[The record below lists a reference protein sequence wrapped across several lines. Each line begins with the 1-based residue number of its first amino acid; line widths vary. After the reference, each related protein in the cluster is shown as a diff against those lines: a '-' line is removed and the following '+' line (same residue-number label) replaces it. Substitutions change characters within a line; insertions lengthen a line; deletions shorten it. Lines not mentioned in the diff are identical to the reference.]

1 MSLPVNDRWISSK
14 ESPEGLGNTHSVSLP
29 QKGEQKVPVVMDL
42 STPKFTFWGFLGAFL
57 KMRFNS
63 MDAVKSHLS
72 K

>member
-1 MSLPVNDRWISSK
+1 MIGGLVANKK
-14 ESPEGLGNTHSVSLP
+14 ESRRTGKYPVSLP

-42 STPKFTFWGFLGAFL
+42 STPKITFWGFLGAFL
-57 KMRFNS
+57 NMHFNS